1 MCRRKML
8 LSSLRRR
15 QSASKANY
23 SNNDPETERSPDLF
37 LLLYNAIYS
46 DKGTAG
52 MYYLILDK
60 RIQIRKAIKMK
71 KAIALLLV
79 LVALCLMLV
88 SCGGSQ
94 NAIVGT
100 WVSRDLELPEGYNL
114 VFKEDG
120 TGVYFGEDIKYKTD
134 GDKLSI
140 WWEGTESFD
149 TTFKVNGDELCF
161 KDSNG
166 EDVYWV
172 RSK

>member
-1 MCRRKML
+1 ML

-23 SNNDPETERSPDLF
+23 SNNDPEAERSPDLF
-37 LLLYNAIYS
+37 LLLYNAINS
-46 DKGTAG
+46 DKGAAD

-60 RIQIRKAIKMK
+60 RIQIRKASNMK
-71 KAIALLLV
+71 KTIALLLV
-79 LVALCLMLV
+79 LVTLCMVLV
-88 SCGGSQ
+88 SCGGSK

-100 WVSRDLELPEGYNL
+100 WVSKDLELPEGYNL
-114 VFKEDG
+114 VFNEDG
-120 TGVYFGEDIKYKTD
+120 TGVYFGEDIKYETN

-149 TTFKVNGDELCF
+149 TTFKVDGDELWF

-166 EDVYWV
+166 EDVYWA